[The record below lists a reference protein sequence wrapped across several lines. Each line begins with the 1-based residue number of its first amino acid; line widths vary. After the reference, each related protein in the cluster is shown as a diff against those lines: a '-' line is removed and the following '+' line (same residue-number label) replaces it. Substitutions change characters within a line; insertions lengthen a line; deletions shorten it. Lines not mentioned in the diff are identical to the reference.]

1 LHLFVQQHDLPSQ
14 LESHLDGERLK
25 PEVKV
30 VIKDSTFF
38 LDLSLV
44 SPLEAAYVQ
53 PASKDVFVALRSRE
67 EHSNTHYLD
76 ALREAGGAVV
86 PFVVGSF
93 GGYIEQA
100 STFISTLRSALLA
113 VLDPVSDSTAGD
125 PVAQLH
131 REIAAATQRRKA
143 ATVMEARKRSIIGG
157 LMTPSF
163 SVDPRHS
170 A

>member
-1 LHLFVQQHDLPSQ
+1 M
-14 LESHLDGERLK
+14 DGERLT
-25 PEVKV
+25 PEVEV

-86 PFVVGSF
+86 PVVVGSF
-93 GGYIEQA
+93 GWYIEKA
-100 STFISTLRSALLA
+100 STFISTLRRGLLA
-113 VLDPVSDSTAGD
+113 VLDPFSDSTAGD

-131 REIAAATQRRKA
+131 REIAAATQRLNA
-143 ATVMEARKRSIIGG
+143 ATVMEACKRSVIGG
-157 LMTPSF
+157 LTTPSF
-163 SVDPRHS
+163 AADPVHS
-170 A
+170 S